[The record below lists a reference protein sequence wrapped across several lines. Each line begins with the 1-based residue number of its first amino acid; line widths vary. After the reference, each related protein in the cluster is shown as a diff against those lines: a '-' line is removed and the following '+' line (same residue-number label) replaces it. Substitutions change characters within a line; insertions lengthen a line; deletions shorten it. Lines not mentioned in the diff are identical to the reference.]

1 MTTTAHNTEDA
12 ESVDV
17 AVVGGG
23 QAGLAIAWHLRRLGL
38 RFLVLDAGPEIGHVW
53 RSRWD
58 SLRLFTPARY
68 DALPGM
74 AFPGPPDTHPGKDA
88 VADYLRDYA
97 AAFDLPVRTN
107 SPVTRLR
114 RATGGGEGYELVTA
128 DSTVHARQ
136 VVIATGPFQT
146 PAVPR
151 LAAGLDSTV
160 TQLHSA
166 QYRNPHSLPPGPVL
180 VVGDGNSGRQIAV
193 ELAATRQVDLA
204 CSGTATVVPQRL
216 LGRDLFW
223 WLSRLGLVTTG
234 ADSRIGRRLRARG
247 ELVVGTTDRML
258 RAAGVTLRPRLTTA
272 DGTTV
277 GFADGSRSEVGA
289 VVWATGYRPG
299 YSWVDVDGVLADGR
313 PQHDRGVTPAP
324 GLYVLGL
331 PWQHSRG
338 SALLGF
344 VRHDAA
350 HLADQIAAHTPQSGT
365 TGQTWWNHRCD
376 TPATPRSLEASL
388 PT

>member
-1 MTTTAHNTEDA
+1 M
-12 ESVDV
+12 
-17 AVVGGG
+17 
-23 QAGLAIAWHLRRLGL
+23 L
-38 RFLVLDAGPEIGHVW
+38 
-53 RSRWD
+53 
-58 SLRLFTPARY
+58 
-68 DALPGM
+68 
-74 AFPGPPDTHPGKDA
+74 
-88 VADYLRDYA
+88 
-97 AAFDLPVRTN
+97 
-107 SPVTRLR
+107 
-114 RATGGGEGYELVTA
+114 
-128 DSTVHARQ
+128 
-136 VVIATGPFQT
+136 
-146 PAVPR
+146 
-151 LAAGLDSTV
+151 
-160 TQLHSA
+160 
-166 QYRNPHSLPPGPVL
+166 
-180 VVGDGNSGRQIAV
+180 
-193 ELAATRQVDLA
+193 
-204 CSGTATVVPQRL
+204 PQRL

-313 PQHDRGVTPAP
+313 PRHDRGVTPAP